1 MFTRGVAFLIVCFLA
16 WAEAA
21 AGAGD
26 AGKGAPP
33 PAAAEA
39 TVATDPKAGA
49 ASGQGGEVG
58 AASGVPDV
66 YKLNLLI
73 RTTIIAL
80 NQANATGNYS
90 VLRDLA
96 APGFQEANNPA
107 RLAEIFAQVRGRNLD
122 LSPILFFE
130 PKLVRPPAIQ
140 ANGHLRL
147 SGYFETLPER
157 VSFDLAFERSEKDWK
172 LFGIAIEV
180 AAPPPSQS
188 ATATGEPPRSA
199 GVPARFVPKG
209 REVERGAESPFVQG
223 GVPQGAEETALTPLP
238 CTQWGVSF
246 LNRSRGLGCAPGAQP
261 AFRFE
266 T

>member
-1 MFTRGVAFLIVCFLA
+1 MGMFTRGVAFLIVCFLA

-188 ATATGEPPRSA
+188 ATATGEPPGQQVSPLA
-199 GVPARFVPKG
+199 SSPKDAKSNA
-209 REVERGAESPFVQG
+209 EPKAPSSKAESPK
-223 GVPQGAEETALTPLP
+223 
-238 CTQWGVSF
+238 
-246 LNRSRGLGCAPGAQP
+246 AQKKQP
-261 AFRFE
+261 
-266 T
+266 

>member
-1 MFTRGVAFLIVCFLA
+1 MGMFTRGVAFLIVCFLA

-26 AGKGAPP
+26 AGKGAQP

-188 ATATGEPPRSA
+188 ATATGETPGQQVSPLASS
-199 GVPARFVPKG
+199 PKDAKSNA
-209 REVERGAESPFVQG
+209 EPKAPSSKAESPKGQKK
-223 GVPQGAEETALTPLP
+223 
-238 CTQWGVSF
+238 
-246 LNRSRGLGCAPGAQP
+246 QP
-261 AFRFE
+261 
-266 T
+266 

>member
-1 MFTRGVAFLIVCFLA
+1 MGMFTRGVAFLIVCFLA

-58 AASGVPDV
+58 AASGVPDA

-188 ATATGEPPRSA
+188 ATATGEPPGQQVSPLA
-199 GVPARFVPKG
+199 SSPKDAKSNA
-209 REVERGAESPFVQG
+209 EPKAPSSKAESPK
-223 GVPQGAEETALTPLP
+223 
-238 CTQWGVSF
+238 
-246 LNRSRGLGCAPGAQP
+246 AQKKQP
-261 AFRFE
+261 
-266 T
+266 

>member
-1 MFTRGVAFLIVCFLA
+1 MITRGVALLIVCFLA
-16 WAEAA
+16 WAGAA
-21 AGAGD
+21 AGAGN
-26 AGKGAPP
+26 AEKGATPD
-33 PAAAEA
+33 A
-39 TVATDPKAGA
+39 TVAKEPKAG
-49 ASGQGGEVG
+49 GGSPQDGEAG
-58 AASGVPDV
+58 GTSGVPDA

-107 RLAEIFAQVRGRNLD
+107 RLAEIFAQIRGRNLD

-130 PKLVRPPAIQ
+130 PKLVRPPAVQ
-140 ANGHLRL
+140 SNGHLRL

-188 ATATGEPPRSA
+188 ATATGESPTKQGSSPASPAKDPMTSA
-199 GVPARFVPKG
+199 DPKAKPPKG
-209 REVERGAESPFVQG
+209 EKK
-223 GVPQGAEETALTPLP
+223 
-238 CTQWGVSF
+238 
-246 LNRSRGLGCAPGAQP
+246 QP
-261 AFRFE
+261 
-266 T
+266 

>member
-1 MFTRGVAFLIVCFLA
+1 MGMFTRGVAFLIVCFLA

-96 APGFQEANNPA
+96 ASGFQEANNPA

-188 ATATGEPPRSA
+188 ATATGEPPGQQVSPLA
-199 GVPARFVPKG
+199 SSPKDAKSNA
-209 REVERGAESPFVQG
+209 EPKAPSSKAESPK
-223 GVPQGAEETALTPLP
+223 
-238 CTQWGVSF
+238 
-246 LNRSRGLGCAPGAQP
+246 AQKKQP
-261 AFRFE
+261 
-266 T
+266 

>member
-1 MFTRGVAFLIVCFLA
+1 M
-16 WAEAA
+16 
-21 AGAGD
+21 
-26 AGKGAPP
+26 
-33 PAAAEA
+33 
-39 TVATDPKAGA
+39 
-49 ASGQGGEVG
+49 
-58 AASGVPDV
+58 
-66 YKLNLLI
+66 I

-188 ATATGEPPRSA
+188 ATATGETPGQQVSPLASS
-199 GVPARFVPKG
+199 PKDAKTNA
-209 REVERGAESPFVQG
+209 EPKAPSSKAESPK
-223 GVPQGAEETALTPLP
+223 
-238 CTQWGVSF
+238 
-246 LNRSRGLGCAPGAQP
+246 AQKKQP
-261 AFRFE
+261 
-266 T
+266 